1 MKNKRKLSLA
11 FSVAGLIVALTGGF
25 LFGFNTGRI
34 VNDRDRIKK
43 ELSRMT
49 LEEITT
55 IGPVARSKEGKLQI
69 RVFNAYLSEIR
80 EYRSELL
87 KCNGL
92 LKSMVKKEKD
102 DITVFDVAD
111 LMNSNAAGFSILRSL
126 IEEPEKYFREKL
138 KEYGKD
144 TYSSWIDS
152 WSEDL
157 TALKGLSRELK
168 GHLTDIYE
176 ENIDYLDKIT
186 LLLSESGAILIKVT

>member
-1 MKNKRKLSLA
+1 MKKKRK
-11 FSVAGLIVALTGGF
+11 FSFIFSAAGLILALTGGF

-34 VNDRDRIKK
+34 VNDSDRIKK

-49 LEEITT
+49 PEEITT
-55 IGPVARSKEGKLQI
+55 IGPVARSKEGKLQV
-69 RVFNAYLSEIR
+69 RVFNAYLSEIK
-80 EYRSELL
+80 EHRSELL

-92 LKSMVKKEKD
+92 LKSMVKKKD
-102 DITVFDVAD
+102 EITVFDVSG
-111 LMNSNAAGFSILRSL
+111 LLNSNAASLSALESL
-126 IEEPEKYFREKL
+126 IEEPEKYFRERL

-157 TALKGLSRELK
+157 TALKGLSKELE
-168 GHLTDIYE
+168 GHLTDIYK
-176 ENIDYLDKIT
+176 ENIDYLDEIT

>member
-1 MKNKRKLSLA
+1 MKKKRK
-11 FSVAGLIVALTGGF
+11 FSFIFSAAGLILALTGGF

-34 VNDRDRIKK
+34 VNDSDRIKK

-49 LEEITT
+49 PEEITT
-55 IGPVARSKEGKLQI
+55 IGPVARSKEGKLQV
-69 RVFNAYLSEIR
+69 RVFNAYLSEIK
-80 EYRSELL
+80 EHRSELL

-92 LKSMVKKEKD
+92 LKSMVKKKD
-102 DITVFDVAD
+102 EITVFDVSG
-111 LMNSNAAGFSILRSL
+111 LLNSNAASFSALESL
-126 IEEPEKYFREKL
+126 IEEPEKYFRERL

-157 TALKGLSRELK
+157 TALNGLNKELE
-168 GHLTDIYE
+168 GHLTDIYK
-176 ENIDYLDKIT
+176 ENMNYLDEIT